1 MSLYRSNVCHFVV
14 TMVEL
19 VGVYRPTSGAGHRVG
34 GPKRVLNYYWTC
46 SKVQRVTLNLVV
58 LVVKNLPDG
67 AGDVRDTSLIP
78 VAGRSPGGGNGNP
91 LQYSCLENPMDR
103 EVWQATVHGVTKS
116 WTQMKWLSTQG
127 QVCAKLCVKPTANI
141 ILNGRRLKAFPL
153 ILGTRQGWPL
163 LPLLFNILL
172 KVLVRAIRQEKETK
186 SIHIGK
192 KDIEL
197 SLLIDDMNLYIENPK
212 ESTQKRVELIIEL
225 SKVSVYKINTQKSVL
240 FLYTNDE
247 IPGKYRKNI

>member
-1 MSLYRSNVCHFVV
+1 M
-14 TMVEL
+14 
-19 VGVYRPTSGAGHRVG
+19 
-34 GPKRVLNYYWTC
+34 
-46 SKVQRVTLNLVV
+46 
-58 LVVKNLPDG
+58 
-67 AGDVRDTSLIP
+67 
-78 VAGRSPGGGNGNP
+78 
-91 LQYSCLENPMDR
+91 
-103 EVWQATVHGVTKS
+103 
-116 WTQMKWLSTQG
+116 
-127 QVCAKLCVKPTANI
+127 
-141 ILNGRRLKAFPL
+141 KAFPL

-186 SIHIGK
+186 SIHIGR